1 MWKVIF
7 NKNKKWRNSEDS
19 LYTYSDFIFTD
30 LKELCIKDI
39 IIFYFFIKLF
49 YFVFKIYVLII
60 LFFFINIKV
69 LKIEIKIVRGG
80 LIGKIL
86 EKAFVNS
93 KIMAEIKI
101 KDLNNIKVFKKILIQ
116 VSFLV
121 IWGYPKICISWGIYI
136 FNFIRNWFK
145 YSRRELIDLENKMI
159 KLLEN
164 SISEDY
170 RNLDKM

>member
-1 MWKVIF
+1 
-7 NKNKKWRNSEDS
+7 
-19 LYTYSDFIFTD
+19 
-30 LKELCIKDI
+30 
-39 IIFYFFIKLF
+39 
-49 YFVFKIYVLII
+49 
-60 LFFFINIKV
+60 
-69 LKIEIKIVRGG
+69 
-80 LIGKIL
+80 
-86 EKAFVNS
+86 
-93 KIMAEIKI
+93 MAEIKI

-136 FNFIRNWFK
+136 FNFIKNWFK